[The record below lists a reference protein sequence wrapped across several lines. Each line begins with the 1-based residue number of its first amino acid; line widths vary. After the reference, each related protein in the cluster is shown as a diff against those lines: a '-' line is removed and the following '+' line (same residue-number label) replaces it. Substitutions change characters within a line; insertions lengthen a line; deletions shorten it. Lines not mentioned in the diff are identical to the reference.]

1 MVSSVTSHL
10 VEGRPLPDA
19 VAGDP
24 ALELCN
30 TRAIWGSAA
39 PKEYLRDYLT
49 LLLWCRENG
58 VIDGEELAA
67 LRVVASNDPTM
78 ARRVLGRVVALRDD
92 LYGAVTADSHPQ
104 ARTCAEGVRRRAA
117 VALRRSRY
125 RETLDGRLEPDG
137 GDGLAMPAHRLAL
150 IAHALLVAHGP
161 RAVGRC
167 QGEGCGWVF
176 LDHSHRRHW
185 CVMSVCGNRAKVRR
199 YAARR
204 RAVSGRGG

>member
-1 MVSSVTSHL
+1 MVSQVTSHL

-30 TRAIWGSAA
+30 TRAIWGSST

-49 LLLWCRENG
+49 LLLWCREHA
-58 VIDGEELAA
+58 VIDGDELAA
-67 LRVVASNDPTM
+67 LRLAAGKDPTA
-78 ARRVLGRVVALRDD
+78 ARRVLGRVIALRDD
-92 LYGAVTADSHPQ
+92 LYGAVTASSDQVAS
-104 ARTCAEGVRRRAA
+104 TSAEGVRRRAA
-117 VALRRSRY
+117 GALRASTY
-125 RETLDGRLEPDG
+125 RRTLDGRLEPDG
-137 GDGLAMPAHRLAL
+137 GGGLAMPALRLAL
-150 IAHALLVAHGP
+150 LAHGLLVEHGP

-204 RAVSGRGG
+204 RAVSELGG